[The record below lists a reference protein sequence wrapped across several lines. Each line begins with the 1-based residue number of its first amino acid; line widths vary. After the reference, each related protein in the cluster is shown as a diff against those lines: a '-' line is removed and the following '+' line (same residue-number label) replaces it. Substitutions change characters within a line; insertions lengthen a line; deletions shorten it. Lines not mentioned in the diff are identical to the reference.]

1 MRIRI
6 DVSVFSSPT
15 SAFGN
20 ATGHIEVLEVPE
32 AQRAFPWPARWSA
45 ERPSY
50 FTPEQ
55 SLVMS
60 VREVEGQ
67 FFVMLYGIV
76 CNSVS
81 DAKDCAAFLADRGGL
96 FFDEYEHPAP
106 SREA

>member
-1 MRIRI
+1 
-6 DVSVFSSPT
+6 
-15 SAFGN
+15 
-20 ATGHIEVLEVPE
+20 
-32 AQRAFPWPARWSA
+32 
-45 ERPSY
+45 
-50 FTPEQ
+50 
-55 SLVMS
+55 MS